1 VVYPVVYKGGPLI
14 VDPEGPHNGQNEGEA
29 SWEEAQHLVGEAHG
43 LGRAKR
49 RVPQLQHA
57 IAGGQ
62 RLFKALVLSNYILFK
77 NNFSFSAN
85 NNTK

>member
-1 VVYPVVYKGGPLI
+1 MVYPVDYKGGPLI

-43 LGRAKR
+43 RGQC

-62 RLFKALVLSNYILFK
+62 RLFKAPVLSN
-77 NNFSFSAN
+77 
-85 NNTK
+85 